1 MVKLGYKKCTSNITK
16 YKNVRCIIGVF
27 EIDDDAIIFP
37 TLENTFAKYK
47 VNKCKLIRIEHVN
60 GDIIDDLNSV
70 YPTIFFSKEPTH
82 EYILNEEFDIETNID
97 DAFNIQEYGILM
109 FFERQRAEMYL
120 LERNENGLL
129 IQWRDNGI
137 KYSEENYIAYQKD
150 GICKYY
156 HPNGILKE
164 EVKYGSGYKNGIQK
178 MYDINGKLI
187 KEEDFT
193 PKPYTDYNYKT

>member
-1 MVKLGYKKCTSNITK
+1 MVKIGYKKCTSNTLK
-16 YKNVRCIIGVF
+16 YKNIRCLVGVF

-70 YPTIFFSKEPTH
+70 YPTIFFGKEQVH
-82 EYILNEEFDIETNID
+82 EYKLNEEFDIETQLISD
-97 DAFNIQEYGILM
+97 FNIQEYGILM
-109 FFERQRAEMYL
+109 FFERQRVEMYL
-120 LERNENGLL
+120 LDTKENGLL

-137 KYSEENYIAYQKD
+137 KYSEENYIYYQKD

-164 EVKYGSGYKNGIQK
+164 EVKYGRGYKNGIEK
-178 MYDINGKLI
+178 IYDINGKLI
-187 KEEDFT
+187 SEKDFT
-193 PKPYTDYNYKT
+193 PKPHTDYYKT